1 MVCSTTRSWHDH
13 LHHHHKHRPQFNFNL
28 KKLAYPLKCIFQA
41 FSCSCEPSIVFLDSS
56 REQGNRCSNFQK
68 PNVPA
73 DSSVRT
79 WTVRRINS
87 CTTVSCP
94 HLGTSGPT
102 CLATVSLAHFFS
114 LSLSRSSFPLSLVLT
129 PWHKEKVKGDW
140 LGVHHLENNSQW
152 TLVSLD
158 ATWLDSPSY

>member
-56 REQGNRCSNFQK
+56 REQGNRRSIFQK

-73 DSSVRT
+73 DSSVHT
-79 WTVRRINS
+79 WTIRRITS

-94 HLGTSGPT
+94 HLGTSSPT
-102 CLATVSLAHFFS
+102 CLATVSLAQSGVHQQSIHILAHTLTLPHS
-114 LSLSRSSFPLSLVLT
+114 LSLSLSLVH
-129 PWHKEKVKGDW
+129 P
-140 LGVHHLENNSQW
+140 
-152 TLVSLD
+152 SLS
-158 ATWLDSPSY
+158 L